1 MADAGARGKRPR
13 TNVHDWYDSCVTS
26 TSYVRCPVCVE
37 EREAGT
43 RHADDV
49 HSGRKDNLI
58 ASNGHI
64 SRKHG
69 PNQLDQYKSWK
80 DIAGDPAVR
89 NITSFFLPSA
99 TGRHQRRVLLRRALL
114 RNPARAPLL
123 HPRRS
128 LAYSTRALRLCSWQ
142 RSTAVEG
149 SLTGGLLACSL
160 HTLER
165 PASAPRR
172 FFPRRLPEHSLQR
185 QWTTGLELHEQ
196 NAARGQA
203 QVQAREQ
210 GGGPWTACDPS
221 GVSCPSWRMRRPGL
235 CPGMRRASKLVM
247 PLGFLVTV
255 EKMTAP
261 RVRSRA
267 RGWSRK
273 YASTAS
279 TGEPAA
285 MNG

>member
-1 MADAGARGKRPR
+1 VKRPAIVPSPRALPPATQLLATMADAGARGKRPR

-43 RHADDV
+43 RHAGDV

-69 PNQLDQYKSWK
+69 PSQLDQYKSWK
-80 DIAGDPAVR
+80 DIADDPAVR

-99 TGRHQRRVLLRRALL
+99 TGRQQGRVLLRRALL

-128 LAYSTRALRLCSWQ
+128 LAYSTRALRLCSGQ

-149 SLTGGLLACSL
+149 SFSAAYIHWNGPLLHRGDSFLA
-160 HTLER
+160 
-165 PASAPRR
+165 ASVNTHFKGNGPRDWNFMNR
-172 FFPRRLPEHSLQR
+172 TQRADKLKFRHVSKVVDRGPR
-185 QWTTGLELHEQ
+185 
-196 NAARGQA
+196 AI
-203 QVQAREQ
+203 
-210 GGGPWTACDPS
+210 
-221 GVSCPSWRMRRPGL
+221 
-235 CPGMRRASKLVM
+235 RA
-247 PLGFLVTV
+247 
-255 EKMTAP
+255 E
-261 RVRSRA
+261 
-267 RGWSRK
+267 
-273 YASTAS
+273 
-279 TGEPAA
+279 
-285 MNG
+285 